1 MARAASS
8 SGAKRTPAAKRP
20 AAASAT
26 KRVPKNEVV
35 IPKATGGPSV
45 LQTGWLMVAGLV
57 GSAFRLLGQEDLPK
71 EDRRDG
77 VPFAI
82 VLFAVAGIIVAW
94 FNVSQAWAQTLDAY
108 TVGGFFGRL
117 AFALPVIL
125 IVFAGWLFRHPS
137 SVYNNGRVGVG
148 LALLLTSISGMSH
161 LALGRP
167 APGEATFVELAG
179 AGGLLGWVVAEPFVF
194 LAASTVFLAWPVMVV
209 FFVTSV
215 LIMTKTPPNRVVE
228 RAQDAYAYLFGV
240 DPAELSRKKA
250 AEEATPGVEFGTLS
264 DLGLDMSNPDSMP
277 WWRRGKKDKKDAF
290 DSPLVSVVDEDT
302 GEIATQEDL
311 L

>member
-8 SGAKRTPAAKRP
+8 SGAKRTPATKRP
-20 AAASAT
+20 AAASAP

-35 IPKATGGPSV
+35 TPKATGGPSA
-45 LQTGWLMVAGLV
+45 LETGWLMVSGWV

-94 FNVSQAWAQTLDAY
+94 FNVNQAWAQTLDAY

-148 LALLLTSISGMSH
+148 LALLLTSVSGMSH

-167 APGEATFVELAG
+167 APGEATFAELA
-179 AGGLLGWVVAEPFVF
+179 
-194 LAASTVFLAWPVMVV
+194 
-209 FFVTSV
+209 
-215 LIMTKTPPNRVVE
+215 
-228 RAQDAYAYLFGV
+228 
-240 DPAELSRKKA
+240 
-250 AEEATPGVEFGTLS
+250 
-264 DLGLDMSNPDSMP
+264 
-277 WWRRGKKDKKDAF
+277 
-290 DSPLVSVVDEDT
+290 
-302 GEIATQEDL
+302 
-311 L
+311 